1 MPNGNGTNGKRQYGL
16 RVSLEGFPSKTVRD
30 LRFSKEGNAYLRFA
44 FKVPSDGKGGQ
55 DIWLNVVAFKDLAQA
70 IAELMDGPLREG
82 VLLRV
87 EGELFSHRTK
97 DGTELRLIAR
107 SVAFV
112 PIPSKVSGVSG
123 VSGSGSAK
131 GNEDEEFPPEDELPF

>member
-16 RVSLEGFPSKTVRD
+16 RVSLEGFPSKAVRD
-30 LRFSKEGNAYLRFA
+30 LRFSKEGNAYLRFG
-44 FKVPSDGKGGQ
+44 FRVPSDEEGGQ

-112 PIPSKVSGVSG
+112 PIPSKVSG
-123 VSGSGSAK
+123 SGSAK
-131 GNEDEEFPPEDELPF
+131 GNGDDEFPPEDELPF